1 MSDIATREDVASLGQ
16 TVEAM
21 TAAVNTQ
28 TAVMQDLARALGDQR
43 HVESARA
50 TGGRAEMHFNAGGIG
65 VWVAATAAL
74 LALAHSHVQGQRV
87 TDALIVQQGLRQEVA
102 TAIAAERNSRERFE
116 TWAAEE
122 SNTLRTFAR
131 TGVLAPMKPRPA
143 DTQEPAK

>member
-1 MSDIATREDVASLGQ
+1 MRDLSA
-16 TVEAM
+16 AM
-21 TAAVNTQ
+21 T
-28 TAVMQDLARALGDQR
+28 DQR

-50 TGGRAEMHFNAGGIG
+50 TGGRAEMHFSAGGVG

-74 LALAHSHVQGQRV
+74 LALVITHMQGQRV
-87 TDALIVQQGLRQEVA
+87 TDALIAQQALRQEVA

-116 TWAAEE
+116 TWAAQE

-143 DTQEPAK
+143 STEDPAK